1 MQPQLTTKEGAVI
14 SLTDEIYEAILQLIE
29 KQNNE
34 VKPVASIEEL
44 ETEFA
49 DLFAA
54 DGATLEDL
62 CAEHRQELE
71 REERKLERFS

>member
-1 MQPQLTTKEGAVI
+1 MQPRLTTKEGEVI
-14 SLTDEIYEAILQLIE
+14 SLTDEIYEAVLLLIE

-34 VKPVASIEEL
+34 VEPVASIEEL
-44 ETEFA
+44 ELEFA

-62 CAEHRQELE
+62 RAEHAQELE